1 MFSPCSRSQSLLGPL
16 WAVLGLFA
24 VVVDNVAP
32 GFLVESLD
40 HAVKLLAECQR
51 VNPTDADM
59 AQLMQKQELHVF
71 LAQLDCLQAYTDS
84 IQRPETIQGRIFPEN
99 PVAFP

>member
-40 HAVKLLAECQR
+40 HAVKLLAERQR

-59 AQLMQKQELHVF
+59 AQLMQKHKFCVF
-71 LAQLDCLQAYTDS
+71 TPPLDCLQAYTDG
-84 IQRPETIQGRIFPEN
+84 IQCLRF
-99 PVAFP
+99 VS